1 MRRLALAVV
10 VVLALPPA
18 ASAHAPTT
26 AIGRAVEALSQV
38 DVSYDPGAAMSDV
51 EAAGFGT
58 LAGDGI
64 AVAMLP
70 TSALSEITGGPQAVA
85 SEVAREA
92 QLDGR
97 LVALVGTRLAAVSE
111 HVPPE
116 RLDELVREA
125 SAEPGSPAVRLE
137 RLTRAV
143 RAEQRDTGD
152 GTPWGW
158 VAGVAAGL
166 LLVGAVLARS
176 RIREATP

>member
-1 MRRLALAVV
+1 MRRVALAVV
-10 VVLALPPA
+10 VALALPAA

-38 DVSYDPGAAMSDV
+38 DVSYDPGAAVSDV

-92 QLDGR
+92 RLDGT

-111 HVPPE
+111 HMPAE
-116 RLDELVREA
+116 RLDDLMRQA

-143 RAEQRDTGD
+143 RAEQPDTRD

-158 VAGVAAGL
+158 VAGGAAGL